1 MRRLAWVALAGAL
14 AVSVA
19 GCESSQSKSA
29 RLAKQAKTT
38 LNAKGLTVTRQ
49 NPDVKVD
56 DGIVLHDKYGS
67 AAIVEVRN
75 LSSTAQVA
83 LPIAIAVTDKTGR
96 TAFKND
102 AAGLE
107 KGLTHLDYLPPK
119 AHVAWVNNQVKVDDP
134 KSVEAKVG
142 PSSGKAPAKVPEL
155 VVADVRYETDPDGI
169 VVKGTVTNRSAILQ
183 RNVTVFIVARKGGK
197 IVAAGRAG
205 IEKIK
210 PGKPAKFTSFF
221 TGDPKGAKLEIFA
234 PPSVLG

>member
-1 MRRLAWVALAGAL
+1 VRRLAAIGMAGLLASALT
-14 AVSVA
+14 

-29 RLAKQAKTT
+29 RLAKEAKTT
-38 LNAKGLTVTRQ
+38 LTAKGLTVTTQ

-67 AAIVEVRN
+67 AAIVEVQN
-75 LSSTAQVA
+75 TSSTAQVG
-83 LPIAIAVTDKTGR
+83 LPIAIAVTDKSGK

-142 PSSGKAPAKVPEL
+142 PSAGKAPAKVPEL
-155 VVADVRYETDPDGI
+155 VVSNVHYENDPDGV
-169 VVKGTVTNRSAILQ
+169 VVKGQVTNRSSILQ
-183 RNVTVFIVARKGGK
+183 RNVTVFIVARKGGR